1 MTYKLLPPDNK
12 KLKPHR
18 VSIGSQTDPYSQEL
32 YNTNYVDLD
41 EKLKILAILNDNIS
55 IPTSHIFKSGLT
67 FTVLKEHSELLSK
80 KVILPE
86 CYEKSFDFY
95 FEDQKNRFTDFI
107 KKFTPYT
114 HTKYIE
120 KTLEQ
125 RKEFLENNT
134 SLGINWNFEVSTS
147 LFKESLLYD
156 LNDGSLKGQFNELE
170 LKNLV
175 KKISDIEILTRDSAI
190 ELSAYLSPSIKRIF
204 LSSIHATYHL
214 SGACATLS
222 APYVPLEEAN
232 FLRQKFKKS
241 VQNFDMNSN
250 AHISFRKYLE
260 TMRIS
265 RQTLTNLSDDNIL
278 SLRKYPITHKFRTK
292 YQNLTSETSRKFDTV
307 SDFSQINREFN
318 EDLNAEIINENRKDT
333 QFSELNK
340 YTKIIGY
347 TTNFGGLAAFA
358 YQADPII
365 SAGLISSGI
374 TASILTTVDP
384 LIYKLREYIG
394 CEFNIFSEKY
404 LKQIKN

>member
-18 VSIGSQTDPYSQEL
+18 VSIGGQTDPYSKEL
-32 YNTNYVDLD
+32 YNINYADLD
-41 EKLKILAILNDNIS
+41 EKLKILAILNDNVC

-86 CYEKSFDFY
+86 CYEKSFDIY
-95 FEDQKNRFTDFI
+95 LEDQKNRFTDFI
-107 KKFTPYT
+107 KKFSPHT
-114 HTKYIE
+114 HEKYIE
-120 KTLEQ
+120 KILEQ

-156 LNDGSLKGQFNELE
+156 LNNGSLRGQFNELE

-190 ELSAYLSPSIKRIF
+190 ELSAYLSPTTKRIY

-241 VQNFDMNSN
+241 VQNSNMNSN
-250 AHISFRKYLE
+250 DHLLFRKYLE
-260 TMRIS
+260 MMGIS
-265 RQTLTNLSDDNIL
+265 CQTLNNLNDDNIL
-278 SLRKYPITHKFRTK
+278 SLRKDPITHKFRTK
-292 YQNLTSETSRKFDTV
+292 YQNLISETSHKFDTM

-318 EDLNAEIINENRKDT
+318 EALNAEIINENRA
-333 QFSELNK
+333 LHIN
-340 YTKIIGY
+340 
-347 TTNFGGLAAFA
+347 
-358 YQADPII
+358 
-365 SAGLISSGI
+365 
-374 TASILTTVDP
+374 
-384 LIYKLREYIG
+384 
-394 CEFNIFSEKY
+394 
-404 LKQIKN
+404 